1 MRILPIAMCFMLASC
16 GGGSSMPAQVPQDA
30 ENQLPNPL
38 VEADNLTGQI
48 AESSDDYSGIVDP
61 RFLVNTTNDFW
72 ICTYSQNGIIYWQAP
87 VNFHEDGSGDAQF
100 YGVSDPTLFVW
111 SIGETLNIMGQDLSL
126 TLYDLVVDTN
136 PISRNQS
143 YIGELAA
150 KVAEGGTLACSKS
163 LGQTY
168 YSMIIYYK

>member
-1 MRILPIAMCFMLASC
+1 
-16 GGGSSMPAQVPQDA
+16 MPSQVPQDA
-30 ENQLPNPL
+30 DNQSSNPP
-38 VEADNLTGQI
+38 VEGDDRSGQI
-48 AESSDDYSGIVDP
+48 AQPSNDDSGIVDP
-61 RFLVNTTNDFW
+61 RFLVNTSNDFW

-87 VNFHEDGSGDAQF
+87 VNFHEGGSGDAQF
-100 YGVSDPTLFVW
+100 YGVSDPTFFVW
-111 SIGETLNIMGQDLSL
+111 NIGETLNIMGQDLSL

-163 LGQTY
+163 LGQTF
-168 YSMIIYYK
+168 